1 MDTYRDADVSSP
13 GEGSPLIQTQQREN
27 HTHNPD
33 LEKPTFKYALYAI
46 ALGVLLA

>member
-1 MDTYRDADVSSP
+1 MDTYKNADVSSA

-27 HTHNPD
+27 HSHNPD

-46 ALGVLLA
+46 AFGVLLS